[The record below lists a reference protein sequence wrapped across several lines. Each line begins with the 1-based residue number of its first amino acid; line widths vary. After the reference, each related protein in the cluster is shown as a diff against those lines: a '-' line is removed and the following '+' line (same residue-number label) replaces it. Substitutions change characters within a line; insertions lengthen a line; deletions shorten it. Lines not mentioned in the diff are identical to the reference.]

1 MSNIFRVMGVALAIA
16 IGWRMGLVADGQGKD
31 AKWAG
36 ERSKEN
42 GVEVVRNPA
51 APQFGVEKLN
61 LRETAAIYHGESEQ
75 DVFQRI
81 EAMAVA
87 PDNSL
92 YALDARQCAVYRF
105 DGNGTFKGRFGKK
118 GEGPGDFKY
127 PSDLAWG
134 DNDCLHVLDDA
145 IISNF
150 SPGGDLLEQFKL
162 PSRADVFC
170 PLSGGGFIMSG
181 MVFTEKDSGFAV
193 AHHDGQDGKKELFRV
208 MNKKIIMRQSG
219 KKRTTYF
226 VDHVYEPQL
235 ALARAADGGCAFGY
249 GAEYAMQ
256 VVDGS
261 GILRRRII
269 VAEKPI
275 KIADAEK
282 KNIYDHLAARL
293 EAKWSKAVLQEA
305 VQFPAHRPFFNR
317 ILADGQGRLFVFRV
331 ESVLTADKN
340 GAARADL
347 FGRDGRFLQEV
358 RLPFAPDLIHRGTLY
373 RIHEDPET
381 GDIAIRLYR
390 VLNWTQLKE

>member
-208 MNKKIIMRQSG
+208 MNKKSSCGNPGRSAPPISWITSTSRNWRWRG
-219 KKRTTYF
+219 PRTGAAPSVMGRSMPCRSST
-226 VDHVYEPQL
+226 DRVY
-235 ALARAADGGCAFGY
+235 Y
-249 GAEYAMQ
+249 GAELLWPKSRSRSPMPKKEYLRSFGRQ
-256 VVDGS
+256 TGSEVVEGGS
-261 GILRRRII
+261 PGSRSIPGAPAVFQPHPGRW
-269 VAEKPI
+269 PG
-275 KIADAEK
+275 
-282 KNIYDHLAARL
+282 
-293 EAKWSKAVLQEA
+293 KAVC
-305 VQFPAHRPFFNR
+305 FPCR
-317 ILADGQGRLFVFRV
+317 I
-331 ESVLTADKN
+331 
-340 GAARADL
+340 
-347 FGRDGRFLQEV
+347 RF
-358 RLPFAPDLIHRGTLY
+358 DC
-373 RIHEDPET
+373 
-381 GDIAIRLYR
+381 
-390 VLNWTQLKE
+390 